1 LGSDFGPHDGTSLF
15 EQSVFGVTNQSNLG
29 DGKIIVTSAG
39 NRGYDTSDPNRV
51 ATDRIH
57 AYGTNPTYADFEVN
71 SGDGGGRQNEFF
83 WMQIWYPQLTDYSIK
98 ITAPNGRV
106 YGPFAQNEGTGDPG
120 GGWYYQIDTDGY
132 VEIHN
137 EHFNSD
143 SNHDKYYHGTSDNY
157 IDIFIGDL
165 DIDEDGTSDYDL
177 RAGTWKITM
186 TEGAGRW
193 DAYIPYTEGVSD
205 GVYFSESTYE
215 NARIIS
221 EPGNAYNVIT
231 VGSYNSKNS
240 WKDYYNNT
248 QTMTG
253 FPIDQVSYFSS
264 SGPTRDGRD
273 KPELY
278 APGAWIASALSN
290 DATKSNTYKANDHV
304 HYNASGTSMSSPHV
318 TGAVA
323 LLLEQNNTYN
333 YSDILSILN
342 QSKTPQGYLD
352 VYSALDVNGTPT
364 GIEDGISI
372 ESGPNFFSPGDNVTY
387 TAQFIDIGDPSV
399 LINWDW
405 KIELIHSEGS
415 YIYATGYIPLSWN
428 YSTWQISTSSSL
440 PTNYDWLR
448 DEDGNIFG
456 KVIVSGT
463 DSDNIYHE
471 TEKNIGVEFGP
482 SKPII
487 YNHYPGGG
495 SINLSYLSSGA
506 TSYKIFYDIN
516 SAHPYLG
523 TGATEGNSPIN
534 VENLNSF
541 ELTNLSIGVPYF
553 VAVKGYNSDGESVYS
568 EEVTIK
574 PITTNGSLG
583 TDETWYGIINITN
596 DVTVPSGVT
605 LTIREGTTLIFESD
619 SRLKIYGTL
628 NVNGTVINKVTID
641 FVTIDYPNG
650 VWFLEGSSGTIENAI
665 IKNANYGLYIYK
677 SAPTIKNCEI
687 YDCSNGIRSYYNSPN
702 IETNKLHDINNFG
715 MYFYKGSPTITD
727 NYLYDIDGYGI
738 AVNSVYTETYIR
750 ENTIDNC
757 SGGVYALGSNT
768 VKLRGGN
775 GASYGK
781 NIIQNYGSSRHAVYI
796 TGGTPDLG
804 EAHPSSHKGY
814 NNFYRVG
821 GTYVVKNTTGNE
833 VMAERNYWGTS
844 PLSTWFYGNIDWGE
858 ELSSPYSSAGS
869 SLDKTTGIEPD
880 KQILYDANDLV
891 DSKTYLS
898 GSDKYKQLISDYP
911 DSRYGGTALAW
922 SMATYQLTKDLETQ
936 RDYLQKHTT
945 HKNERVRNS
954 ATLWL
959 QTLEAEVGNKKAV
972 EKIVNSTSINEVV
985 GVEIRLN
992 WANDLLNMY
1001 NDEKGAEAIFDELT
1015 KTSASESTLF
1025 TIAAIKSTALNFE
1038 GKEESPKSEN
1048 NNSVVE
1054 TVVSETKL
1062 NASYP
1067 NPFNPTAAISY
1078 QLQYKSHVSLIVYNS
1093 IGQVVVELVNQQKE
1107 KGIYNVDFDASDLS
1121 SGLYIYRLQVNTP
1134 DGKGNYTQAKKMLLL
1149 K

>member
-1 LGSDFGPHDGTSLF
+1 
-15 EQSVFGVTNQSNLG
+15 
-29 DGKIIVTSAG
+29 
-39 NRGYDTSDPNRV
+39 
-51 ATDRIH
+51 
-57 AYGTNPTYADFEVN
+57 
-71 SGDGGGRQNEFF
+71 
-83 WMQIWYPQLTDYSIK
+83 M
-98 ITAPNGRV
+98 
-106 YGPFAQNEGTGDPG
+106 
-120 GGWYYQIDTDGY
+120 
-132 VEIHN
+132 
-137 EHFNSD
+137 
-143 SNHDKYYHGTSDNY
+143 
-157 IDIFIGDL
+157 
-165 DIDEDGTSDYDL
+165 
-177 RAGTWKITM
+177 
-186 TEGAGRW
+186 
-193 DAYIPYTEGVSD
+193 
-205 GVYFSESTYE
+205 
-215 NARIIS
+215 
-221 EPGNAYNVIT
+221 
-231 VGSYNSKNS
+231 
-240 WKDYYNNT
+240 
-248 QTMTG
+248 
-253 FPIDQVSYFSS
+253 
-264 SGPTRDGRD
+264 
-273 KPELY
+273 
-278 APGAWIASALSN
+278 
-290 DATKSNTYKANDHV
+290 
-304 HYNASGTSMSSPHV
+304 
-318 TGAVA
+318 
-323 LLLEQNNTYN
+323 
-333 YSDILSILN
+333 
-342 QSKTPQGYLD
+342 
-352 VYSALDVNGTPT
+352 
-364 GIEDGISI
+364 
-372 ESGPNFFSPGDNVTY
+372 
-387 TAQFIDIGDPSV
+387 
-399 LINWDW
+399 
-405 KIELIHSEGS
+405 
-415 YIYATGYIPLSWN
+415 
-428 YSTWQISTSSSL
+428 
-440 PTNYDWLR
+440 
-448 DEDGNIFG
+448 
-456 KVIVSGT
+456 
-463 DSDNIYHE
+463 
-471 TEKNIGVEFGP
+471 
-482 SKPII
+482 
-487 YNHYPGGG
+487 
-495 SINLSYLSSGA
+495 
-506 TSYKIFYDIN
+506 
-516 SAHPYLG
+516 
-523 TGATEGNSPIN
+523 
-534 VENLNSF
+534 
-541 ELTNLSIGVPYF
+541 
-553 VAVKGYNSDGESVYS
+553 
-568 EEVTIK
+568 
-574 PITTNGSLG
+574 
-583 TDETWYGIINITN
+583 
-596 DVTVPSGVT
+596 
-605 LTIREGTTLIFESD
+605 IFESD
-619 SRLKIYGTL
+619 SCLKIYGTL

-1067 NPFNPTAAISY
+1067 NPFNPTAAINY